1 MLHLD
6 LGMYGMPASRKK
18 VVMATHIGVK
28 DHRKKEEI
36 KRKEEEEKK
45 KIIISEEYDEDR

>member
-1 MLHLD
+1 
-6 LGMYGMPASRKK
+6 MYGMPASRKK

-36 KRKEEEEKK
+36 KEKKEEEKK
-45 KIIISEEYDEDR
+45 IIVSEEYDEDR

>member
-1 MLHLD
+1 
-6 LGMYGMPASRKK
+6 MYGMPASRKK
-18 VVMATHIGVK
+18 VAMATHIGVK

-36 KRKEEEEKK
+36 KEGGRRKE